1 MQKRYSKEFKEKY
14 WPNYIKDRNYAKHL
28 NIDDIISEI
37 KEFVSKLIK
46 IIRTIFLSCYFYI
59 IIDELVSFN
68 SYKINKFQE
77 YYSFSLS

>member
-46 IIRTIFLSCYFYI
+46 IIRTIFLSCYSYI
-59 IIDELVSFN
+59 IIDKLVSFN